1 MKRTTCKGCKAKLS
15 GRQRTWH
22 SEACRARY
30 IRRTRTRTGSPKPA
44 TKGRR
49 PRRPAKPKPILGHQ
63 EPTYRLVPPSDG
75 SRAAEAVE
83 LARQAGLELDDWQRD
98 LLVDGMATNGSAW
111 AASTVIVLC
120 ARQNGKTE
128 AGVVRAAA
136 GAALRGEQ
144 VIWTAHQFKAARQ
157 AFRSMAELVETE
169 AFAPYKPKVLR
180 TAGQESIEFGSS
192 GGRVSFIAR
201 SSGWSGRGFS
211 IDLLVL
217 DEAFA
222 LDDDQM
228 AALKPSLAASRAGQV
243 WYLSSAPHETSSVLR
258 RLALNGRSGQAKR
271 TVYYEWV
278 APEDLA
284 PSDTRAWAASNPA
297 LGRRI
302 ELQPIADELQDLKED
317 AFRRERLGYWA
328 PEALGQVFDKA
339 TWAALALDDPPPADG
354 PVAFGVDVPPARDA
368 SCVAMAQKLGDGSVL
383 VEIVAVDRGA
393 TWIVDV
399 AATLAAGRNAPVIV
413 DGAGWARE
421 LIEPLRG
428 KGVDVHVTDV
438 GTMAASCAEFF
449 DAYVEGRLRHR
460 SDPILNAAVEAAEKR
475 TVGEARWAW
484 ARRTAKG
491 NIAPLVATTLAHY
504 GTTLEPAVRGYVFL
518 PGADGRY
525 AAVI

>member
-1 MKRTTCKGCKAKLS
+1 V
-15 GRQRTWH
+15 
-22 SEACRARY
+22 
-30 IRRTRTRTGSPKPA
+30 
-44 TKGRR
+44 TKGR
-49 PRRPAKPKPILGHQ
+49 PRRSDEPTTSILGNQ
-63 EPTYRLVPPSDG
+63 TPSYRLVPPSDG
-75 SRAAEAVE
+75 SRAAEAIE
-83 LARQAGLELDDWQRD
+83 LARQAGLELDQWQQD
-98 LLVDGMATNGSAW
+98 LLTDGMATNGSAW
-111 AASTVIVLC
+111 AASTVICLV

-157 AFRSMAELVETE
+157 AFRSMAELVDTD
-169 AFAPYKPKVLR
+169 AFRPYEPKVLR
-180 TAGQESIEFGSS
+180 TSGQESIEFGAS

-243 WYLSSAPHETSSVLR
+243 WYLSSAPHETSTVLR
-258 RLALNGRSGQAKR
+258 RLALKGRSGEAGR
-271 TVYYEWV
+271 TVYYEWA

-284 PSDTRAWAASNPA
+284 PSDTRAWVASNPA
-297 LGRRI
+297 MGRRI
-302 ELQPIADELQDLKED
+302 ELRTIADELQDLKEE

-339 TWAALALDDPPPADG
+339 TWSSLAMEDPPPADG
-354 PVAFGVDVPPARDA
+354 PVAFGIDVPPARDA
-368 SCVAMAQKLGDGSVL
+368 SCVAMAQLLGDGSVL

-399 AATLAAGRNAPVIV
+399 AATLASGRRSPVLV
-413 DGAGWARE
+413 DGAGWGRE
-421 LIEPLRG
+421 LVEPLRG
-428 KGVDVHVTDV
+428 RGVEVTVTDV
-438 GTMAASCAEFF
+438 GAMAAACAGLF

-460 SDPILNAAVEAAEKR
+460 NDPILNAAAEAAEKR
-475 TVGEARWAW
+475 PVGEARWAW
-484 ARRTAKG
+484 SRRTAKG
-491 NIAPLVATTLAHY
+491 NIAPLVAATLAHY
-504 GTTLEPAVRGYVFL
+504 GVTTLAKPTTFVIFPDANGHYVVGGAKPDEPDRVAPGWIVHHRYVSPEEFMRDMMGG
-518 PGADGRY
+518 PDA
-525 AAVI
+525 